1 MKEQQVAKEA
11 EVARVEE
18 WLKDME
24 DKDKVEDKEW
34 VEEAA
39 KDKAVAKHRDK
50 VEVVLVAKAVKA
62 EEEAAMP
69 KVEIRVEVKA
79 SVDSEQVKASQN

>member
-24 DKDKVEDKEW
+24 DKDTVEDKEW
-34 VEEAA
+34 AEVA
-39 KDKAVAKHRDK
+39 AKHRDK

-69 KVEIRVEVKA
+69 KAEIRVEVKA

>member
-1 MKEQQVAKEA
+1 MVIFINNQQAAKEA

-24 DKDKVEDKEW
+24 DKDTVEDKEW
-34 VEEAA
+34 AEV
-39 KDKAVAKHRDK
+39 VAKHRDK
-50 VEVVLVAKAVKA
+50 AEVVLVAKAVKA

-69 KVEIRVEVKA
+69 KAEEVKA
-79 SVDSEQVKASQN
+79 SVDSDPTQTRKN